1 MQIYNYLHNYQNWV
15 TYFRLP
21 NLGNAVVWECGL
33 PAAYLSQKLKHRR
46 ILQFSLSFLTV
57 LIESPKLLKNG
68 GKLLI
73 CRLCHQFFLILTLS
87 GCTLKTFR

>member
-33 PAAYLSQKLKHRR
+33 PAAYLSQKLKHR
-46 ILQFSLSFLTV
+46 SLSTV
-57 LIESPKLLKNG
+57 LSRHIGEGFCS
-68 GKLLI
+68 
-73 CRLCHQFFLILTLS
+73 FLYHFLQS
-87 GCTLKTFR
+87 